1 MILLKIAMGKIK
13 EADQLVKQACVNT
26 NDETVLEILA
36 EIDHALVDSLEKLK
50 AVQEILDIKVQ

>member
-36 EIDHALVDSLEKLK
+36 EIDYALVDSLEKLK